1 MQARS
6 SKVQAL
12 ATTEDREMQIH
23 DFQPI
28 AMFEEKWRCCLTN
41 SVEKGFFTA
50 LGAIVGCFGNRTELG
65 QLDAERTFYLLSFFC
80 AHIWERVG
88 ESEGL
93 SKVLH
98 LFFKE
103 ILEKEIWKY
112 VMLDFCVNSM
122 NKSNGNFRSNYVE
135 SSQT

>member
-6 SKVQAL
+6 SRVQVL

-41 SVEKGFFTA
+41 SVKKGFFTA

-65 QLDAERTFYLLSFFC
+65 QLDAERTFYLLSLFC
-80 AHIWERVG
+80 AHIWERVR
-88 ESEGL
+88 ESGGV
-93 SKVLH
+93 SKVLL
-98 LFFKE
+98 LFLRKNVKEE
-103 ILEKEIWKY
+103 ILKD
-112 VMLDFCVNSM
+112 VMVDFLLI
-122 NKSNGNFRSNYVE
+122 YE
-135 SSQT
+135 

>member
-23 DFQPI
+23 DFQP
-28 AMFEEKWRCCLTN
+28 MFEEKWRCFLTN

-88 ESEGL
+88 ESGGL
-93 SKVLH
+93 SKVLL
-98 LFFKE
+98 LFLRKNVKEE
-103 ILEKEIWKY
+103 ILKD
-112 VMLDFCVNSM
+112 VMVDFLLI
-122 NKSNGNFRSNYVE
+122 YE
-135 SSQT
+135 

>member
-1 MQARS
+1 
-6 SKVQAL
+6 
-12 ATTEDREMQIH
+12 MQIH
-23 DFQPI
+23 DFQP
-28 AMFEEKWRCCLTN
+28 MFEEKWRCFLTN

>member
-80 AHIWERVG
+80 AHIWESVG
-88 ESEGL
+88 ESGGL

-98 LFFKE
+98 
-103 ILEKEIWKY
+103 
-112 VMLDFCVNSM
+112 FCFL
-122 NKSNGNFRSNYVE
+122 KKF
-135 SSQT
+135 